1 MKKFSSVI
9 KNLHLLRK
17 SLCDANLYRVYG
29 ANPMIILGIPPLV
42 SPFEKG
48 HFCRR
53 RCVNLN
59 VNSTHT
65 TQIKIVYQHI

>member
-29 ANPMIILGIPPLV
+29 ANPMIILGIPPLFLPLKKDIFAV
-42 SPFEKG
+42 G
-48 HFCRR
+48 D
-53 RCVNLN
+53 VL
-59 VNSTHT
+59 
-65 TQIKIVYQHI
+65 I